1 MLSHRM
7 TDSVKDVKKK
17 SVNSN
22 MKGSRNVRV
31 AGFKTC
37 LRTDQYSRKHW

>member
-7 TDSVKDVKKK
+7 TGSVKYVKKR
-17 SVNSN
+17 SVNGN

-37 LRTDQYSRKHW
+37 LRTDEYSRKH